1 MSSDDDLFLSYSP
14 KKTDVFNSTG
24 DLSSESYIEPIRVK
38 GKRKEKQQDIVPG
51 VSGFIPDFS
60 SYERHQLIVESDVS
74 HPTVSLTD
82 QMRKEN
88 ITQSDHI
95 QNSVVV
101 VAVEPKDHMIGGCP
115 PSAFCSTPGP
125 MNCFASSLLKVDS
138 AVAPKAV
145 SGDVLLNA
153 LQLVLWLLLW

>member
-1 MSSDDDLFLSYSP
+1 MHLYVS
-14 KKTDVFNSTG
+14 
-24 DLSSESYIEPIRVK
+24 

-51 VSGFIPDFS
+51 VSGFIPNFS

-82 QMRKEN
+82 QMPKLNQEN

-95 QNSVVV
+95 PNSVV
-101 VAVEPKDHMIGGCP
+101 VEPKDHMIGGCP
-115 PSAFCSTPGP
+115 PAAFCSTPGP
-125 MNCFASSLLKVDS
+125 MNSFASSSLKVDG
-138 AVAPKAV
+138 AVAPKTV

-153 LQLVLWLLLW
+153 LQ